1 MTSITDFENRIQL
14 ILRDIGEKDSKIQRY
29 AALMDAEYQ
38 KDAQFDIGSMSLE
51 QKRDNQRLKDLLT
64 DMEEP
69 IHRIEERLQGYE
81 DGLQAKTRIQILGW
95 LSPIPYMQH
104 HIQAKSDVLPGTGQ
118 WLLHDARLL
127 DWQSSRSSSVLWLHG
142 IPGPGK
148 SKLV

>member
-1 MTSITDFENRIQL
+1 
-14 ILRDIGEKDSKIQRY
+14 
-29 AALMDAEYQ
+29 MDAEYQ
-38 KDAQFDIGSMSLE
+38 KDAQSDIGSLSLE
-51 QKRDNQRLKDLLT
+51 QKRDNQRLKDLLR
-64 DMEEP
+64 DMEKP
-69 IHRIEERLQGYE
+69 ITRIEERLQIHE
-81 DGLQAKTRIQILGW
+81 DGLQARTRIEILGW

-142 IPGPGK
+142 IPGSGK